1 MNAHPGDLAPV
12 ENDPLEHAGQ
22 SILALLQKASAIA
35 EQNTQQ
41 AVNMAHRLAIQLRA
55 SEDRIAELEASL
67 RLERAR
73 SERAEEWLKRI
84 SHEVQQQLSVQ
95 SAVTTQP
102 APPAPHAPP
111 PPQAP
116 SNSKPGIEAYVK
128 GRQRVG

>member
-1 MNAHPGDLAPV
+1 MNAHAGDLTPV
-12 ENDPLEHAGQ
+12 ENDPLEHAGH

-41 AVNMAHRLAIQLRA
+41 ALSTAHRLAIQLRA
-55 SEDRIAELEASL
+55 AEDRIAELEASV

-73 SERAEEWLKRI
+73 AERAEEWLKRI
-84 SHEVQQQLSVQ
+84 SHEIQHHLAAHSV
-95 SAVTTQP
+95 AATQP
-102 APPAPHAPP
+102 APS

-116 SNSKPGIEAYVK
+116 SSKPGIEAYVK